1 MIEPGTFTDVRAS
14 ARGIRTTLVSSNSAR
29 LLIGAAL
36 LVAAM
41 LIGCSNLSGSGSLWP
56 DGSQYANAAA
66 MIHDWLLSGDIFH
79 PWTFAERNY
88 VQFPAFHLPYHP
100 PGYPA
105 LLGLFFILTGVSY
118 DSGRIFIALCLWV
131 SGCFFYGILR
141 RTGLSRTAAFCGA
154 LLLLTTPEIA
164 FWSRD
169 TMSEIPGLALILAAS
184 FFFLVWLATESTLA
198 CIAAFCLAEAAFLSR
213 YLTAGVLPAWFL
225 WALLAGK
232 FRKLFSPALLTSAI
246 LYLILNAGW
255 IIYTLPFSRYETVYS
270 ATPPNTNYG
279 TTFSWKILAF
289 YVTRIPSMIGWVTLL
304 AAFIGLLYAIRSRQ
318 GRFRQFFWLSWL
330 FSNVIFLLIVK
341 IYQED
346 RYFIYALPS
355 FIGLAAATFA
365 STDDNPAGSR
375 RYLGPILVG
384 LCLLANAN
392 TLRHLPQGVVGYEIV
407 GQRLARLDAP
417 GNILVSS
424 LQQADLIFRYRSNH
438 PALKRSFIRGDRSL
452 AIRPPH
458 YSNAQ
463 TTSVAHNAGDV
474 LDIVRRGRVRYLVT
488 CSLNYRKNDN
498 RAEEMKFL
506 DEIMRSQPASFQL
519 LGKFPVHFEYGNP
532 GYSGNVWLWKFTG
545 ELPSGPSEIPVVIP
559 TANLS
564 IQPRS

>member
-1 MIEPGTFTDVRAS
+1 M
-14 ARGIRTTLVSSNSAR
+14 RTTLVSTNSVT
-29 LLIGAAL
+29 LVICAAL
-36 LVAAM
+36 FVAAM
-41 LIGCSNLSGSGSLWP
+41 LIGCGNLSGSGPLWP
-56 DGSQYANAAA
+56 DGSQYANAGA
-66 MIHDWLLSGDIFH
+66 MIHDWLLSGDILH
-79 PWTFAERNY
+79 PWEFAKRNY
-88 VQFPAFHLPYHP
+88 VQYPAFHLPYHP

-169 TMSEIPGLALILAAS
+169 TMSEIPGLALILAGS
-184 FFFLVWLATESTLA
+184 FFFLIWLATENTLA

-225 WALLAGK
+225 WMLLAGK
-232 FRKLFSPALLTSAI
+232 FRKLLSPALLSSAV
-246 LYLILNAGW
+246 LYLVLNTAW

-270 ATPPNTNYG
+270 ATPPTTNYANII
-279 TTFSWKILAF
+279 FSWKILAF
-289 YVTRIPSMIGWVTLL
+289 YATRIPAMIGWATVI
-304 AAFIGLLYAIRSRQ
+304 AALVGLLYMVRSRQ
-318 GRFRQFFWLSWL
+318 GRLRQFFWLSWL
-330 FSNVIFLLIVK
+330 FSNVIFLLVVK

-355 FIGLAAATFA
+355 FVGLAAGTFV
-365 STDDNPAGSR
+365 SIDDKRAGIR

-384 LCLLANAN
+384 LCLAANASSLKN
-392 TLRHLPQGVVGYEIV
+392 LPQGVVGYEIV

-417 GNILVSS
+417 GNILISS
-424 LQQADLIFRYRSNH
+424 WQQTDLILRYRSNH
-438 PALKRSFIRGDRSL
+438 PALKRSFIRGDRSV

-458 YSNAQ
+458 YADAQ

-474 LDIVRRGRVRYLVT
+474 VDIIRRGRIRYIVT
-488 CSLNYRKNDN
+488 CSPDYQKNDN
-498 RAEEMKFL
+498 RAAEMKFL
-506 DEIMRSQPASFQL
+506 HEIMQSQPATFQL
-519 LGKFPVHFEYGNP
+519 LEEFPLRLEYGNP
-532 GYSGNVWLWKFTG
+532 GYSGKIWLWKFTG
-545 ELPSGPSEIPVVIP
+545 QLPSGPSEIPVVIP
-559 TANLS
+559 TADLS
-564 IQPRS
+564 IEPGS